1 MATAKVYYSSKAVNP
16 TPHLML
22 VNGGKGKE
30 MNKGALEKTKP
41 PVAGKAANKSKPKA
55 KATNPALMPI
65 IAGGVAAGV
74 GGLLTEFGV
83 NSLCNWLCYFV
94 PSLSPIVNNR
104 FVKAISKMAFGVALA
119 FGAEKV
125 KIMKINTYSGWIG
138 SGGIAVGFAELARM
152 FTSQATDFYMPVAM
166 QSPQAKSQAIAQGA
180 ELPQVVAQKAQAGE
194 VAAQAAMAGLADFDE
209 EGIDDIVFVPMK
221 YGSEN
226 GLSDLV
232 ILNRNFG
239 WAN

>member
-1 MATAKVYYSSKAVNP
+1 MATAKVYYSKQAVNP
-16 TPHLML
+16 TPQLML
-22 VNGGKGKE
+22 VNGGKNVK
-30 MNKGALEKTKP
+30 KGVTGSLQKTL
-41 PVAGKAANKSKPKA
+41 PVAANAAKKGKPTK
-55 KATNPALMPI
+55 KATNPALMSI

-94 PSLSPIVNNR
+94 PSLSPIVNNK
-104 FVKAISKMAFGVALA
+104 FVKAFSKMAFGVALA

-125 KIMKINTYSGWIG
+125 KFMKINTYSGWIG

-180 ELPQVVAQKAQAGE
+180 ELPQIVAQKAQAGE
-194 VAAQAAMAGLADFDE
+194 VAAQAAMAGLADYDDE
-209 EGIDDIVFVPMK
+209 SIDDIVFVPMK
-221 YGSEN
+221 YGTEN